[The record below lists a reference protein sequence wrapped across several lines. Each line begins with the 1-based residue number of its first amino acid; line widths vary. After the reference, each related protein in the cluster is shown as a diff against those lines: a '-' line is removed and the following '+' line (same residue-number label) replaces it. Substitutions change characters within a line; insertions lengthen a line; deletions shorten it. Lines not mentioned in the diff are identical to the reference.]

1 MKTERLAPSIVTDNR
16 YDSPQGWRLVN
27 TKTLKEIKIGD
38 KVTLADG
45 DKVKIT
51 WLSPPH
57 KPSSQGKVSVEFI
70 GRDWSQEFYASIVD
84 GIYQYK
90 EDAS

>member
-16 YDSPQGWRLVN
+16 YDSLEGWRLVD
-27 TKTLKEIKIGD
+27 TETLKEIKLGD
-38 KVTLADG
+38 TITLADG
-45 DKVKIT
+45 DRVKIT
-51 WLSPPH
+51 WLSPPR

-70 GRDWSQEFYASIVD
+70 GRDWSQEFYASIVN
-84 GIYQYK
+84 GIYQYE